1 MGISLIQSCEKSF
14 FGHNLPLSFSAL
26 HWRSSNKGRI
36 YLWWNMNLKGAERQ
50 AGASH
55 CWPPGNFQTDF
66 TNISIL
72 TGRTERG
79 CQDTQLDPIRSQD
92 ALRPCQVKIVQ
103 LLKWWKSIVPCE
115 AEGVKVLWFLLI
127 NALDILFWQSWQLRN
142 ETHAGPSKNFNT

>member
-92 ALRPCQVKIVQ
+92 ALRPRQVKIVQ
-103 LLKWWKSIVPCE
+103 LLKWWKSIVWGRRSQSSLVPANKCTWHFILT
-115 AEGVKVLWFLLI
+115 VLTAQKWDTCR
-127 NALDILFWQSWQLRN
+127 AL
-142 ETHAGPSKNFNT
+142 SKL